1 MNLSISICISKAR
14 SSSLGSL
21 FILVV
26 LHFIAMPIQ
35 ADQNDS
41 RLDGLFKNLKNT
53 TLLDRASVL
62 ENRIWQIW
70 MQHHNPAIQD
80 SLAEGVSA
88 MRQRNYSEALKH
100 FGLLTRIEPEFA
112 EGWNKR
118 ATVLYLMGRY
128 GESEADVYKTLL
140 LEPRHFGA
148 LSGMGLIRIARKDW
162 GGAVDALESGLK
174 IHPNMQGA
182 LKNLKFVRKKQKESM
197 T

>member
-1 MNLSISICISKAR
+1 MNWMKNGRTI
-14 SSSLGSL
+14 
-21 FILVV
+21 FIFCLYLVFNHLLAAFSV
-26 LHFIAMPIQ
+26 S
-35 ADQNDS
+35 ADQKDS
-41 RLDGLFKNLKNT
+41 RLEGLLRDLRN
-53 TLLDRASVL
+53 ASGMKEASAL

-88 MRQRNYSEALKH
+88 MRRRNYSEALKH

-174 IHPNMQGA
+174 IHPNMPGA
-182 LKNLKFVRKKQKESM
+182 LKNLEFARKKQKESM

>member
-1 MNLSISICISKAR
+1 MNWKKNSRTIFKLC
-14 SSSLGSL
+14 L
-21 FILVV
+21 FLV
-26 LHFIAMPIQ
+26 FINLPLAFSVS
-35 ADQNDS
+35 ADQKDS
-41 RLDGLFKNLKNT
+41 RLEGLFQNLRNAAGMKE
-53 TLLDRASVL
+53 ASAL

-70 MQHHNPAIQD
+70 MQHRNPTIQD

-88 MRQRNYSEALKH
+88 MRRRNYSEALKH

-128 GESEADVYKTLL
+128 GEFEANVHKSLL

-162 GGAVDALESGLK
+162 EGAVDALESGLK

-182 LKNLKFVRKKQKESM
+182 LKNLKFARKKQKEPM

>member
-1 MNLSISICISKAR
+1 MNWMKSCGTI
-14 SSSLGSL
+14 
-21 FILVV
+21 FILCLFLV
-26 LHFIAMPIQ
+26 FIHLLSAFTVS
-35 ADQNDS
+35 ADQKDS
-41 RLDGLFKNLKNT
+41 RLEGLFRNLRNAAGMEE
-53 TLLDRASVL
+53 ASAL
-62 ENRIWQIW
+62 ENQIWQIW

-80 SLAEGVSA
+80 SLAEGISA
-88 MRQRNYSEALKH
+88 MRRRNYSEALKH

-182 LKNLKFVRKKQKESM
+182 LKNLKFARKKQKESM

>member
-1 MNLSISICISKAR
+1 MCLFLVFINLPPAFSVS
-14 SSSLGSL
+14 
-21 FILVV
+21 
-26 LHFIAMPIQ
+26 
-35 ADQNDS
+35 ADQKDS
-41 RLDGLFKNLKNT
+41 RLEGLFQNLRNAAGMKE
-53 TLLDRASVL
+53 ASSL

-70 MQHHNPAIQD
+70 MQHHNPVIRD
-80 SLAEGVSA
+80 SLPEGVSA
-88 MRQRNYSEALKH
+88 MSRRNYSEALKH
-100 FGLLTRIEPEFA
+100 FSLLTRIEPEFA

-162 GGAVDALESGLK
+162 GGAVNALESGLK

-182 LKNLKFVRKKQKESM
+182 LKNLKFARKKQKESM

>member
-1 MNLSISICISKAR
+1 MNWMKNGRTI
-14 SSSLGSL
+14 
-21 FILVV
+21 FIFCLYLVINHLLAAFSV
-26 LHFIAMPIQ
+26 S
-35 ADQNDS
+35 ADQKDS
-41 RLDGLFKNLKNT
+41 RLEGLFRDLRN
-53 TLLDRASVL
+53 ASGMKEASAV

-70 MQHHNPAIQD
+70 MQHHNPVILD
-80 SLAEGVSA
+80 SLPKGVSA
-88 MRQRNYSEALKH
+88 MTRINYSEALKH
-100 FGLLTRIEPEFA
+100 FGHLTRIEPEFA

-118 ATVLYLMGRY
+118 ATVLYLIGRY

-162 GGAVDALESGLK
+162 GGAVDALEAGLK

-182 LKNLKFVRKKQKESM
+182 LKNLEFARKKQKESM

>member
-1 MNLSISICISKAR
+1 MNCMK
-14 SSSLGSL
+14 SSLTI
-21 FILVV
+21 FILCLFLV
-26 LHFIAMPIQ
+26 FILLLPAFSVS
-35 ADQNDS
+35 ADQKDS
-41 RLDGLFKNLKNT
+41 RLDDLFRNLRNATGMKE
-53 TLLDRASVL
+53 ASAL

-70 MQHHNPAIQD
+70 MQHHNQTIQD

-88 MRQRNYSEALKH
+88 MRRENYSEALKH

-162 GGAVDALESGLK
+162 VGAVDALEAGLK
-174 IHPNMQGA
+174 IHPKMPGA
-182 LKNLKFVRKKQKESM
+182 LKNLEFARKKQKESM

>member
-1 MNLSISICISKAR
+1 MNWMK
-14 SSSLGSL
+14 SSRTI
-21 FILVV
+21 FILCLFLV
-26 LHFIAMPIQ
+26 FIHLLPAFRVS
-35 ADQNDS
+35 ADQKDR
-41 RLDGLFKNLKNT
+41 RLEGLFRNLRNAAGIEE
-53 TLLDRASVL
+53 ASAL
-62 ENRIWQIW
+62 EHRIWQIW

-88 MRQRNYSEALKH
+88 MRWRNYSEALKH

-128 GESEADVYKTLL
+128 VESETDVYKTLL

-162 GGAVDALESGLK
+162 VGAVDALESGLK
-174 IHPNMQGA
+174 IHPNMPGA
-182 LKNLKFVRKKQKESM
+182 LKNLEFVRKKQKESM

>member
-1 MNLSISICISKAR
+1 MNWMKNSRTIFLLC
-14 SSSLGSL
+14 L
-21 FILVV
+21 FLV
-26 LHFIAMPIQ
+26 FINLPPAFSVS
-35 ADQNDS
+35 ADQKDS
-41 RLDGLFKNLKNT
+41 RLEGLFQNLRNAAGMKE
-53 TLLDRASVL
+53 ASSL

-70 MQHHNPAIQD
+70 MQHHNPVIRD
-80 SLAEGVSA
+80 SLPEGVSA
-88 MRQRNYSEALKH
+88 MSRRNYSEALKH
-100 FGLLTRIEPEFA
+100 FSLLTRIEPEFA

-162 GGAVDALESGLK
+162 GGAVNALESGLK

-182 LKNLKFVRKKQKESM
+182 LKNLKFARKKQKESM